1 MYGRSC
7 RECNGRGLLFPPL
20 SGQLN
25 VQAVRTQSAPNQG
38 REGRRMSN
46 SKLQAAIDELERL
59 YGTVKAFKARNG
71 TLPNPDSDAGRAV
84 LILESFAEELKK
96 LQIGQLVYV
105 TM

>member
-1 MYGRSC
+1 MDEAAG
-7 RECNGRGLLFPPL
+7 
-20 SGQLN
+20 N
-25 VQAVRTQSAPNQG
+25 VTGGAFCSRRFRVIELKPQAVRTQSAP
-38 REGRRMSN
+38 RDAKEDEMSN
-46 SKLQAAIDELERL
+46 SKLQAALDELERL

-71 TLPNPDSDAGRAV
+71 MLPNPDSDAGRAV